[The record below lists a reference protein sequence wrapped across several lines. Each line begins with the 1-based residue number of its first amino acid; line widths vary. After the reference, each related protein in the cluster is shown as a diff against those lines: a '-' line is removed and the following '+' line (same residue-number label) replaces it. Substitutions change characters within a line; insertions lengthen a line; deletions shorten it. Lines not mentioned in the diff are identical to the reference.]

1 MEPEEEVQPGTS
13 GGDVRP
19 EQQTETVE
27 KKVKGASN
35 SEDTFDS
42 DDIDDEFITQYCKT
56 VDSVQPMTVSK
67 ELFYTDSMVA
77 RNYERLSEEDKK
89 HFNQMKELAE
99 SAKQETGEYSLIEDL
114 MARIVG
120 ERFGAMKAEDVEA
133 VMGKPGEGAE
143 GGKHVKKEGLTIKSE
158 PGAEAEKVVIS
169 AIVLAEE
176 STLLPYCVKEAEEE
190 DCETI
195 GTDSD
200 VEEIN
205 KEEVRN
211 VLKELAGLKRREAE
225 CYDQLA
231 KAVPDMQE
239 NKVVIIAEK
248 VRGTELP
255 QCVYQMNQRIGNPRD
270 FRATLAAGEHLYS
283 MYKYHQAGTP
293 PVSIPELCTNF
304 DVGKTKIYE
313 LLRGE
318 KYRYPPKEEAEK
330 KPARRIQP
338 EKVEAEEPPTKK
350 TPRKPRPSPPLK
362 PQFVIELTNLRS
374 FSGPPIPPKE
384 NIS

>member
-1 MEPEEEVQPGTS
+1 MSTRVKIEPEEEVQPGTS

-19 EQQTETVE
+19 KQQPEMAEKMVKEASDSEETL
-27 KKVKGASN
+27 
-35 SEDTFDS
+35 DS
-42 DDIDDEFITQYCKT
+42 DDIDDEFLMQYCET
-56 VDSVQPMTVSK
+56 VDSIQPMTVSK

-89 HFNQMKELAE
+89 RFDQIKELAE
-99 SAKQETGEYSLIEDL
+99 SAKQEMGEYSLIEDL
-114 MARIVG
+114 MARVVG
-120 ERFGAMKAEDVEA
+120 ERFGAMKAKDVEA

-143 GGKHVKKEGLTIKSE
+143 GGKHVKKEGSCLTIKSE
-158 PGAEAEKVVIS
+158 PGAEADKVVIS
-169 AIVLAEE
+169 AIVPAEE
-176 STLLPYCVKEAEEE
+176 STLILYCVKENEE

-225 CYDQLA
+225 CYKRLA

-239 NKVVIIAEK
+239 NEVVVMAEK

-255 QCVYQMNQRIGNPRD
+255 QCVYHMSEQIENPRD
-270 FRATLAAGEHLYS
+270 FKAALAAGERLYS

-293 PVSIPELCTNF
+293 PVSIPELCTHF
-304 DVGKTKIYE
+304 DIGKTKIYE

-318 KYRYPPKEEAEK
+318 KYRYPPKEEVEK
-330 KPARRIQP
+330 NPARRIQP
-338 EKVEAEEPPTKK
+338 ERVKGEEPPAKK
-350 TPRKPRPSPPLK
+350 TRKVKAAP
-362 PQFVIELTNLRS
+362 TT
-374 FSGPPIPPKE
+374 
-384 NIS
+384 

>member
-1 MEPEEEVQPGTS
+1 MSTKVKIEPEEEVQPGTS
-13 GGDVRP
+13 GGDVWP
-19 EQQTETVE
+19 EQQPEAVE
-27 KKVKGASN
+27 KIVKEASD
-35 SEDTFDS
+35 SEDTLDS
-42 DDIDDEFITQYCKT
+42 NDIDDEFITQYCET

-89 HFNQMKELAE
+89 CFNQMKELAE

-143 GGKHVKKEGLTIKSE
+143 GGKHVKNEGSRLTIKSE

-169 AIVLAEE
+169 AIVPAEE
-176 STLLPYCVKEAEEE
+176 STLLPYCVKETEEE

-211 VLKELAGLKRREAE
+211 VLKELAGLKQREVE
-225 CYDQLA
+225 CY
-231 KAVPDMQE
+231 
-239 NKVVIIAEK
+239 
-248 VRGTELP
+248 
-255 QCVYQMNQRIGNPRD
+255 Y
-270 FRATLAAGEHLYS
+270 
-283 MYKYHQAGTP
+283 
-293 PVSIPELCTNF
+293 
-304 DVGKTKIYE
+304 
-313 LLRGE
+313 
-318 KYRYPPKEEAEK
+318 
-330 KPARRIQP
+330 
-338 EKVEAEEPPTKK
+338 
-350 TPRKPRPSPPLK
+350 
-362 PQFVIELTNLRS
+362 
-374 FSGPPIPPKE
+374 
-384 NIS
+384 

>member
-1 MEPEEEVQPGTS
+1 MSTKVKMEPEEEVQPGTS
-13 GGDVRP
+13 GGDVQP
-19 EQQTETVE
+19 EQQPETVE
-27 KKVKGASN
+27 KVVKEASD
-35 SEDTFDS
+35 SEDTLDS
-42 DDIDDEFITQYCKT
+42 DDIDDEFLTQYCET

-89 HFNQMKELAE
+89 RFNQMKELAE

-133 VMGKPGEGAE
+133 VMVKPGEGAE
-143 GGKHVKKEGLTIKSE
+143 GGKYVKKEGSRLTIKSE

-205 KEEVRN
+205 EEVRN

-231 KAVPDMQE
+231 KAVPNMQE
-239 NKVVIIAEK
+239 NEVVIVAEK

-270 FRATLAAGEHLYS
+270 FRAALAAGERLYS
-283 MYKYHQAGTP
+283 MYKYHQVGTP

-304 DVGKTKIYE
+304 NVGKTKIYE

-330 KPARRIQP
+330 KPAR
-338 EKVEAEEPPTKK
+338 E
-350 TPRKPRPSPPLK
+350 
-362 PQFVIELTNLRS
+362 
-374 FSGPPIPPKE
+374 G
-384 NIS
+384 

>member
-1 MEPEEEVQPGTS
+1 MSTKVKMEPEEEVQPSTS
-13 GGDVRP
+13 GGDVQP
-19 EQQTETVE
+19 QQQPETVE
-27 KKVKGASN
+27 KIVKEASN
-35 SEDTFDS
+35 SEDTLDS
-42 DDIDDEFITQYCKT
+42 DDIDDEFLTQYCETVKT
-56 VDSVQPMTVSK
+56 VQPMTVSK

-77 RNYERLSEEDKK
+77 RNYEWLSEEKK
-89 HFNQMKELAE
+89 RFNQMKELAE

-120 ERFGAMKAEDVEA
+120 ERYGAMKVEDVEA
-133 VMGKPGEGAE
+133 VMGKPGKGAE
-143 GGKHVKKEGLTIKSE
+143 GGKHVKKEGSHLTIKSE

-169 AIVLAEE
+169 AIVPAEE

-225 CYDQLA
+225 CYDRLA

-239 NKVVIIAEK
+239 NEVVIVAEK

-270 FRATLAAGEHLYS
+270 FRAVLAAGERLYS
-283 MYKYHQAGTP
+283 MHKYHQAGTP
-293 PVSIPELCTNF
+293 PVSIPELCMNF
-304 DVGKTKIYE
+304 DVGKTKIYD

-318 KYRYPPKEEAEK
+318 KYRYPPKEEVEK
-330 KPARRIQP
+330 RPARRIQP

-350 TPRKPRPSPPLK
+350 VKK
-362 PQFVIELTNLRS
+362 AKA
-374 FSGPPIPPKE
+374 IPTT
-384 NIS
+384 

>member
-1 MEPEEEVQPGTS
+1 METRVKVEPEEEVHSGTS
-13 GGDVRP
+13 GGNVQP
-19 EQQTETVE
+19 EQQPEMAE
-27 KKVKGASN
+27 KMVKEESD
-35 SEDTFDS
+35 SERTLNS
-42 DDIDDEFITQYCKT
+42 DDIDNEFLTQYCET

-67 ELFYTDSMVA
+67 ELFNTNSMVA

-89 HFNQMKELAE
+89 CFDQMKELAE

-133 VMGKPGEGAE
+133 VMGKPGEAAE
-143 GGKHVKKEGLTIKSE
+143 GGKHVKKEGSRLTIKSE
-158 PGAEAEKVVIS
+158 LGAKADKVVIS
-169 AIVLAEE
+169 VIMPVEE
-176 STLLPYCVKEAEEE
+176 STLILYCVKENEEE
-190 DCETI
+190 GCETI

-211 VLKELAGLKRREAE
+211 VLKELADLKHKEAE
-225 CYDQLA
+225 CYECLA

-239 NKVVIIAEK
+239 NEVVIMAEK
-248 VRGTELP
+248 VKGMELP
-255 QCVYQMNQRIGNPRD
+255 KCVYQMSQRIRNPRD
-270 FRATLAAGEHLYS
+270 FRTTLAAGERLYG

-293 PVSIPELCTNF
+293 PVLIPELCTHF
-304 DVGKTKIYE
+304 DIGKTKIYE

-318 KYRYPPKEEAEK
+318 KYWYPPKEEVEK

-338 EKVEAEEPPTKK
+338 ERVEGEEPPAKKTKK
-350 TPRKPRPSPPLK
+350 AKAAPT
-362 PQFVIELTNLRS
+362 T
-374 FSGPPIPPKE
+374 
-384 NIS
+384 

>member
-1 MEPEEEVQPGTS
+1 MSTKVKIEPEEEVQPGTS

-19 EQQTETVE
+19 EQQPKTVE
-27 KKVKGASN
+27 KIVKEVSD
-35 SEDTFDS
+35 SEDTLDS

-56 VDSVQPMTVSK
+56 VDSIKPMTVSK

-77 RNYERLSEEDKK
+77 RNYEQLSEEDKK
-89 HFNQMKELAE
+89 RFDQMKELAE

-114 MARIVG
+114 MARIVE
-120 ERFGAMKAEDVEA
+120 ERFGAMKVEDVKA

-143 GGKHVKKEGLTIKSE
+143 GGKHVKKEGSRLTIKSE

-169 AIVLAEE
+169 AIVPAEE
-176 STLLPYCVKEAEEE
+176 STLLPYCVKETEEE

-225 CYDQLA
+225 CYNRLA

-239 NKVVIIAEK
+239 NEVVIVAEK

-255 QCVYQMNQRIGNPRD
+255 QCVYQMSQRIGNPRD
-270 FRATLAAGEHLYS
+270 FRAALAAGELAS
-283 MYKYHQAGTP
+283 VCIACTSTIRQG
-293 PVSIPELCTNF
+293 LC
-304 DVGKTKIYE
+304 
-313 LLRGE
+313 
-318 KYRYPPKEEAEK
+318 PC
-330 KPARRIQP
+330 
-338 EKVEAEEPPTKK
+338 
-350 TPRKPRPSPPLK
+350 
-362 PQFVIELTNLRS
+362 
-374 FSGPPIPPKE
+374 
-384 NIS
+384 